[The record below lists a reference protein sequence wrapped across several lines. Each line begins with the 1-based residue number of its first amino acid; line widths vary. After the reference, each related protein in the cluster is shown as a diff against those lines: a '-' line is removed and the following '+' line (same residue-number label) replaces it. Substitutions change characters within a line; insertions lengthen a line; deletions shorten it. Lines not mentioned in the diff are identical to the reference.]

1 MNPDSIFATG
11 LDAGSSHT
19 RCVIAL
25 LEDDRLRL
33 LGFGSVPSEGWKKS
47 RISDQRAVSQ
57 CILAAVEE
65 AEARAQATIET
76 VVAGMGGL
84 TARGANSRGRMD
96 LGRPREIEQRDIN
109 RAMERALHIQLTE
122 DRMVLQLLPQDFVID
137 DHPGFHDPRKMLAS
151 VIEANAHLITV
162 SSQEH
167 NNLLGAINGAHLS
180 VDETIYE
187 AIAGCYAAVLPEER
201 REGVAHIDIGAHSTE
216 LVCYYGESAQLA
228 HSLRICGD
236 HFSRDLAHALRIP
249 LESAAIVKHE
259 FGGAVSHGTAPNS
272 IVELPMIDSYVTDG
286 YVADSYVADRHVVD
300 SHDRQSREAPRKFI
314 NEILESR
321 AVELFGMVRAELAR
335 AGMQRAISSGIVI
348 SGGGALLPG
357 LCDVAERV
365 LECPARIGLAQG
377 FADWPDELNDP
388 AWTAAAGLAMYAARL
403 RSQVDLERRSVG
415 VLGRILR

>member
-1 MNPDSIFATG
+1 M
-11 LDAGSSHT
+11 
-19 RCVIAL
+19 
-25 LEDDRLRL
+25 
-33 LGFGSVPSEGWKKS
+33 
-47 RISDQRAVSQ
+47 
-57 CILAAVEE
+57 
-65 AEARAQATIET
+65 AQATIET
-76 VVAGMGGL
+76 VVAGIGGL
-84 TARGANSRGRMD
+84 TTRGANSRGRMD

-109 RAMERALHIQLTE
+109 RAMDRAVRVQLTE

-151 VIEANAHLITV
+151 VIEANAHLVTI

-187 AIAGCYAAVLPEER
+187 AIAGCYAAVLPDER

-216 LVCYYGESAQLA
+216 LICYYGESAQLA

-259 FGGAVSHGTAPNS
+259 FGGAISHGTAQNS
-272 IVELPMIDSYVTDG
+272 KVELPMVDG
-286 YVADSYVADRHVVD
+286 HEA
-300 SHDRQSREAPRKFI
+300 REAPRKFV

-321 AVELFGMVRAELAR
+321 AVELFEMVRAELAR
-335 AGMQRAISSGIVI
+335 AGMQRAIASGLVI

-357 LCDVAERV
+357 ICDVAERV

-388 AWTAAAGLAMYAARL
+388 SWTTAAGLAMYAARL
-403 RSQVDLERRSVG
+403 RSQVDLERQSVG
-415 VLGRILR
+415 MLGRILR